1 MDKGKTLTN
10 GFLIIP
16 QEILTTAKY
25 NGIPLGFAEKCVYAY
40 LLNWSINK
48 EHVFPSVRKM
58 CIDLGV
64 GSRNSIMKYLNK
76 LEELNL
82 LSIEKT
88 KGKSSNYTVLP
99 FNKEVKVTPKE
110 DTLISGT
117 NIKSEYEHTTNIEW
131 NHDPFDNR
139 YDPSL
144 DGFDLF

>member
-1 MDKGKTLTN
+1 MTKMMDKGKTLTN

-64 GSRNSIMKYLNK
+64 GSRNSVMKYLGK

-82 LSIEKT
+82 LVIEKT

-99 FNKEVKVTPKE
+99 FNKDVKMTPKE
-110 DTLISGT
+110 DTLTYDNTKVRS
-117 NIKSEYEHTTNIEW
+117 NAEC